1 MTTIMN
7 FKKTMCDILKLSL
20 PILGGNLSQILIG
33 LSDTIIAGR
42 YSTLA
47 LGAVS
52 VASAI
57 VMTLTIGA
65 IGLILS
71 ISPVIANLRG
81 AGIKSKKYFKL
92 SILFAIFVSI
102 PFLIILELF
111 ILKIDSI
118 GLAPDLV
125 IPVKTY
131 LGVCAWSIIPI
142 GIFCALKEFLQAF
155 ENVVFAN
162 LLMFFM
168 VFLNLI
174 LNVIFAFGYSCPLFS
189 IPEMGVFG
197 LALATTIS
205 KTLSAL
211 FMVLYC
217 LPLFFDKFNYSK
229 RFLKD
234 LIKTGYPISIAM
246 FMEFLGF
253 NLTAV
258 LIGKFSA
265 LFAGVHNIV
274 LSVANM
280 TFMICLSV
288 SSATSIKIGLFNGK
302 KDKKSIIEYSI
313 ASIAIILTI
322 CLISFII
329 LSFGADNIIQLF
341 SKDPEVLA
349 LAKQILV
356 FAMCFLFF
364 DGFQCACVG
373 VLKGLKDT
381 KIIMIAMCSGYL
393 LIAIP
398 LGSYLAFYHNH
409 VLDGYWLGLACAL
422 FMVSL
427 ITGFKLVWDIKRLK
441 Y

>member
-1 MTTIMN
+1 MTTN
-7 FKKTMCDILKLSL
+7 FKKTIYDILKLSL

-33 LSDTIIAGR
+33 LSDTIVAGR
-42 YSTLA
+42 YSTIA

-57 VMTLTIGA
+57 VMTLTIAA

-81 AGIKSKKYFKL
+81 AGVKSKKYFKL
-92 SILFAIFVSI
+92 SILFSIFVSI
-102 PFLIILELF
+102 PFVIILELL
-111 ILKIDSI
+111 IAKIELI
-118 GLAPDLV
+118 GLAPEL
-125 IPVKTY
+125 ILPVKTY
-131 LGVCAWSIIPI
+131 LEVCAWSIIPI
-142 GIFCALKEFLQAF
+142 GIFCAIKEFLQAF

-162 LLMFFM
+162 SLMFFM
-168 VFLNLI
+168 VFLNLV
-174 LNVIFAFGYSCPLFS
+174 LNIVFAFGYSTPLFS

-197 LALATTIS
+197 LALATTLS
-205 KTLSAL
+205 KTISAI

-258 LIGKFSA
+258 IIGKFCA

-274 LSVANM
+274 LSIANM

-302 KDKKSIIEYSI
+302 KDKKSIIQYSV
-313 ASIAIILTI
+313 ASITIVLTI
-322 CLISFII
+322 CLVSFII
-329 LSFGADNIIQLF
+329 LIFWADNIIKLF
-341 SKDPEVLA
+341 SKDPEVLT
-349 LAKQILV
+349 LAKQLLIFV
-356 FAMCFLFF
+356 MCFLFF
-364 DGFQCACVG
+364 DGLQCACVG
-373 VLKGLKDT
+373 ILKGLKDT
-381 KIIMIAMCSGYL
+381 KVIMLAMCLGYL

-422 FMVSL
+422 FMVAL
-427 ITGFKLVWDIKRLK
+427 ITGIKVVLDIKRLE